1 MPFATAR
8 PTFGTIL
15 KVGDGQ
21 SPQAFIEIEQIQDIQ
36 GPKATISRIDKTVHN
51 QGVPVRSYQPSLFD
65 PGTMTFKIV
74 QNSSLVTHLSTSTV
88 SLEYIKINRQIRD
101 FQIVNVDPSGT
112 TRQFQAY
119 VQDIGEAYPLDGI
132 DVRDV
137 TLQLCSLP
145 SPV

>member
-8 PTFGTIL
+8 PTFGTLL

-21 SPQAFIEIEQIQDIQ
+21 SPQVFTEIGQIQDIT

-65 PGTMTFKIV
+65 PGTMSFKIV
-74 QNSSLVTHLSTSTV
+74 QNSQLTTHLATSPI
-88 SLEYIKINRQIRD
+88 SLEYIKLNRQIRA
-101 FQIVNVDPSGT
+101 FQLINVDPSSS
-112 TRQFQAY
+112 TRQFDAY
-119 VQDIGEAYPLDGI
+119 VQEIGEAYPLDGI